1 MFGFLSPEAVKFVD
15 MREALLTFVCARPK
29 KPGTASKVRFV
40 LPGCKTKKV
49 DLNLRIVTTRP
60 STGAKGHICVG
71 FVIMSEEYLGELEDL
86 LRSYAER
93 PDLGAAARRS
103 PRLPI
108 SLKTMGRELPGF
120 SCVTVDISQHGLRLN
135 CHGPMNQGQVV
146 NLVLESDVASVD
158 NMTVRGRVVWCREN
172 REVKGH
178 LVGVEFVDVTPA
190 QADALERYNK
200 SLAGRLR
207 GNVMH
212 RQIADGEIT
221 VRPDGAEEEAIIK
234 PPSPAA
240 GGAPPP
246 PNLPGKPPPPPP
258 PQPK

>member
-1 MFGFLSPEAVKFVD
+1 MFGFLGPEIVKFVD
-15 MREALLTFVCARPK
+15 MREALLTFVCARAK
-29 KPGTASKVRFV
+29 KAGSACKVRLV

-49 DLNLRIVTTRP
+49 DLNLRIVTSRP
-60 STGAKGHICVG
+60 SSGAKGHICVG
-71 FVIMSEEYLGELEDL
+71 FVIMSEEFLGELEDL

-93 PDLGAAARRS
+93 PDLGMAARRS

-120 SCVTVDISQHGLRLN
+120 SCVTVDISQHGVRLN
-135 CHGPMNQGQVV
+135 CHGAMKQGQVV
-146 NLVLESDVASVD
+146 NLILESDVASVD
-158 NMTVRGRVVWCREN
+158 NMRVRGRVVWCREN
-172 REVKGH
+172 KEVKGY
-178 LVGVEFVDVTPA
+178 LVGVEFVEITPA

-234 PPSPAA
+234 PPSVA
-240 GGAPPP
+240 GG
-246 PNLPGKPPPPPP
+246 PPPPPP
-258 PQPK
+258 TS